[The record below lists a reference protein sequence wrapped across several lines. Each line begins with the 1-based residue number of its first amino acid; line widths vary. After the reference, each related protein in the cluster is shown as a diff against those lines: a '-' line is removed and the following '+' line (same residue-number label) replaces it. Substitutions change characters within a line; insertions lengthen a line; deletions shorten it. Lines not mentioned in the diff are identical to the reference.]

1 MKFFAGQGAF
11 MWATK
16 HGYVWIG
23 AKTEHPL
30 QFLKPLVNDDWE
42 YVAI

>member
-1 MKFFAGQGAF
+1 

-16 HGYVWIG
+16 YGYVSIG

-30 QFLKPLVNDDWE
+30 QFLKPYVDGDWD